1 MTKSSWHILRDDKG
15 LTLAR
20 QMPPR
25 FDVQSETVLAKAD
38 PLRLAHQI
46 RQDMWRALQNMR
58 GFSPVVRVETRA
70 EYVKIT
76 AGGRVEGRVPTNAA
90 EQIAEVLE
98 NPGNRA
104 RWLRHARLRGGRL

>member
-1 MTKSSWHILRDDKG
+1 M
-15 LTLAR
+15 AR
-20 QMPPR
+20 HLPPR
-25 FDVQSETVLAKAD
+25 FDVRAETVLAKAD

-70 EYVKIT
+70 EDVKIT

-90 EQIAEVLE
+90 EGIAEVLE

-104 RWLRHARLRGGRL
+104 RWLRHARLRGGQT